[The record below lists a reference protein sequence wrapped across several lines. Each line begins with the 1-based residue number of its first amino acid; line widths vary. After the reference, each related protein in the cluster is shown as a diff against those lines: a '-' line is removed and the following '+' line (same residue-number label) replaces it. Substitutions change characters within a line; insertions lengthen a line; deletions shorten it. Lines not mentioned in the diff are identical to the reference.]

1 VTPLNVLELPIS
13 LTDSR
18 RQKGIL
24 TVCAQ
29 GMGCDSCRYI
39 SFSLVTRWRAT
50 DARNPCR
57 SAKPCRLR
65 TRLPMRDCVGNI
77 VPGANRLRAPILA
90 NQHSDALL
98 RRRGACSIVTV
109 ANADR
114 KSAARPGRPQSE
126 HLHAVFADCILLG
139 DHADVAKSF
148 KVPPLASMS
157 CAYPVTSEWLESNK
171 SPLTDSQNRPL

>member
-1 VTPLNVLELPIS
+1 M
-13 LTDSR
+13 R
-18 RQKGIL
+18 GI
-24 TVCAQ
+24 
-29 GMGCDSCRYI
+29 
-39 SFSLVTRWRAT
+39 RAEVPSP
-50 DARNPCR
+50 AGFEP
-57 SAKPCRLR
+57 
-65 TRLPMRDCVGNI
+65 RLPMRDCVGNV

-114 KSAARPGRPQSE
+114 KSAARPGRPQSDIFMPS
-126 HLHAVFADCILLG
+126 LLIAYSLG

-157 CAYPVTSEWLESNK
+157 CAHPVTSEWLESNK